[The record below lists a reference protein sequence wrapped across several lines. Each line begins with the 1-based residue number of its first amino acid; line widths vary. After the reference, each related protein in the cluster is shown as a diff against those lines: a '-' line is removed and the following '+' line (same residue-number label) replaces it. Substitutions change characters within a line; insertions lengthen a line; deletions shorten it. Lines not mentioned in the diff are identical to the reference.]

1 VTDKRRGHNE
11 GSVYQR
17 ADGRWVAAVSL
28 GMVNG
33 KRRRKVVY
41 GETRAEVN
49 KRRTE
54 ILHNLNRGI
63 PVQTTSTRLSVFLE
77 EWLASIKP
85 NVRPKTYSNYAMVVR
100 EHLTPTLGRFTVDKL
115 SQRHVQEL
123 MSAKQRDGLSIRT
136 VLYIRSILR
145 AALNAAMKWDLVAR
159 NVATLVDPPQAPRY
173 EPVTLDEPK
182 ARQLLAAVTGDHLE
196 ALYVVSLLLG
206 LRQAESFGLQWRD
219 VDLEASTLTVRKQL
233 QRIDGQ
239 PTFTEPKTSRSKR
252 MIALSPS
259 IAAALKRHRTRQ
271 VEERLSAGGR
281 WQAQWDLVFCDTHGS
296 PLYATHVR
304 THLQGAL
311 KRAGLDEM
319 RWHDLRHSAASMPA
333 ARGVH
338 PTTAQAILGHATI
351 STTLGVYSHADRAAV
366 HQAVQGMD
374 DMLREAK

>member
-1 VTDKRRGHNE
+1 MV
-11 GSVYQR
+11 
-17 ADGRWVAAVSL
+17 AGR
-28 GMVNG
+28 
-33 KRRRKVVY
+33 RRRKVVY
-41 GETRAEVN
+41 GKTRAEVN
-49 KRRTE
+49 KKRTE

-77 EWLASIKP
+77 EWLKSIKP
-85 NVRPKTYSNYAMVVR
+85 NVRPKTYRNYEMVVR
-100 EHLTPTLGRFTVDKL
+100 EHLTPALGSVAVDKL

-145 AALNAAMKWDLVAR
+145 AALNTAMKWDLVAR

-182 ARQLLAAVTGDHLE
+182 ARQLLAAVAGDRLE
-196 ALYVVSLLLG
+196 ALYVVSVMLG

-219 VDLEASTLTVRKQL
+219 VDLEAGMLTVRKQL

-252 MIALSPS
+252 AIPLSPS
-259 IAAALKRHRTRQ
+259 VAAALKRHRTRQ
-271 VEERLSAGGR
+271 VEERLTAGGR
-281 WQAQWDLVFCDTHGS
+281 WQAQWELVFCDPQGS
-296 PLYATHVR
+296 PLHASRIREHLLAT
-304 THLQGAL
+304 LM
-311 KRAGLDEM
+311 RAGMDPM
-319 RWHDLRHSAASMPA
+319 RWHDLRHSAASMLA

-338 PTTAQAILGHATI
+338 PTTAQAILGHATV

-366 HQAVQGMD
+366 KDAVQGMD
-374 DMLREAK
+374 DVLREAN